1 MLHVWILF
9 HHFRVLAVLSDRRED
24 EFVILLAI
32 VLQDETD
39 LFPPAHLNARGL
51 VTHLAASLEHLDL
64 DDAGGLLGVAWLTRR
79 EMSVILV
86 GGRRSRY
93 CELPHQHRARLCEKD
108 ADGDD

>member
-24 EFVILLAI
+24 EFVILLAV

-51 VTHLAASLEHLDL
+51 VTHLPASLEHLDL
-64 DDAGGLLGVAWLTRR
+64 DDARGLLGVAWLTRR
-79 EMSVILV
+79 EMSVLLMG
-86 GGRRSRY
+86 GGRARHCDLRR
-93 CELPHQHRARLCEKD
+93 QHRA
-108 ADGDD
+108 